1 MMREMSLTM
10 SSLVITSLAISIIAA
25 FVMFDICRRAY
36 RRFRS
41 CPDEESLW
49 FFIASFTLFLAFA
62 TLFVAALGGATI
74 QSGASDDVVELVAH
88 IAMIGRGALLFLA
101 IALWY
106 GYRKIPKL
114 NGGPPRG
121 V

>member
-25 FVMFDICRRAY
+25 FVMFDMCRRAY

-62 TLFVAALGGATI
+62 TLFIAALGGALVLAGT
-74 QSGASDDVVELVAH
+74 SDEIKSFVAH
-88 IAMIGRGALLFLA
+88 LAMIGRGALLFLSL
-101 IALWY
+101 ALWY
-106 GYRKIPKL
+106 GYRKIPTL
-114 NGGPPRG
+114 NGGY
-121 V
+121 